1 MRAKEGVEEGGRR
14 GDVGEEEAEGR
25 EAGGEDAEAEFDEGP
40 EEELG
45 DGDCEG
51 KGGGL
56 AWRWGIWV

>member
-1 MRAKEGVEEGGRR
+1 MRAEEGVEEGGRR
-14 GDVGEEEAEGR
+14 GDVREEEAEGG

-45 DGDCEG
+45 DGDCKG
-51 KGGGL
+51 KGEGL